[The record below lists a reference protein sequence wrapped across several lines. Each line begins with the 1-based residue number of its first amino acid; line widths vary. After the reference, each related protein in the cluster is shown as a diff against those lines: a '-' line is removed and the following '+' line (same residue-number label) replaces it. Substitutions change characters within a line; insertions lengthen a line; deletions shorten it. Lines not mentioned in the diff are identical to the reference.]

1 MPAPGPLSGAPEVF
15 QQAQILGA
23 DAVSICF
30 LALGGGTA
38 ELALGLVGQSHCMD
52 GRLCMQPTKCDTGG
66 RAVGRGQSRVRGG
79 LLVLVLHQVV
89 RWRAVL
95 GCPFV
100 SVVDDEEEEEEDCF
114 YIAPFF
120 ALEQTHCAHI

>member
-1 MPAPGPLSGAPEVF
+1 MAEAGPES
-15 QQAQILGA
+15 
-23 DAVSICF
+23 D
-30 LALGGGTA
+30 
-38 ELALGLVGQSHCMD
+38 
-52 GRLCMQPTKCDTGG
+52 
-66 RAVGRGQSRVRGG
+66 RGG

-114 YIAPFF
+114 YTAPFS

>member
-1 MPAPGPLSGAPEVF
+1 MLWGWWGSLTVWTVGCACNRPSAIQVGTQLAEAGPES
-15 QQAQILGA
+15 
-23 DAVSICF
+23 D
-30 LALGGGTA
+30 
-38 ELALGLVGQSHCMD
+38 
-52 GRLCMQPTKCDTGG
+52 
-66 RAVGRGQSRVRGG
+66 RGG

-100 SVVDDEEEEEEDCF
+100 SVVDEEEEEDCF